1 MSYIIK
7 PSQTDYTT
15 NIRYIEELIK
25 EFPFLNAEIIGRSAP
40 GRCIFSLTLGK
51 NSNRSVLVGSLNGA
65 DRLSGLLLM
74 HFTENLCRA
83 LKYGRELCSVDIRR
97 AFSQLGVTVVPFPN
111 PDGCEISSKGFEG
124 AKGLRGFVRSL
135 SDGDHSKWD
144 FNASGVDLTLNFA
157 ACEKLTVKE
166 KIHSGSYAESESET
180 RALTR
185 LCRMSGFRQCLNLV
199 SSKEAL
205 CLHSSENTA
214 ASADMMAKIL
224 ADSCSYP
231 YYHSNEKGFCE
242 WFSQELHKP
251 AFTMKTG
258 KGDAP
263 LPENNLYKIY
273 ERIEEALLLFT
284 LM

>member
-7 PSQTDYTT
+7 PSKTDYTT

-25 EFPFLNAEIIGRSAP
+25 EFPFLNAEIIGRSAL
-40 GRCIFSLTLGK
+40 GKGIFSLTVGK
-51 NSNRSVLVGSLNGA
+51 NSNHSVLVGSLNGT

-97 AFSQLGVTVVPFPN
+97 AFSQLGITVVPFPN
-111 PDGCEISSKGFEG
+111 PDGCEISAKGFDA
-124 AKGLRGFVRSL
+124 AKGLRSYAKGL
-135 SDGDHSKWD
+135 SDDHGKWN
-144 FNASGVDLTLNFA
+144 FNAAGVDLTLNFTA
-157 ACEKLTVKE
+157 SQKLTAEE

-185 LCRMSGFRQCLNLV
+185 LCRMSGFRQCLTLV
-199 SSKEAL
+199 ASGEAL
-205 CLHSSENTA
+205 CLHSSENTP

-231 YYHSNEKGFCE
+231 YYHSSEKGLSH
-242 WFSQELHKP
+242 WFAGELHKP

-258 KGDAP
+258 KRDTP